1 MNKRK
6 KLPGESLQEQCD
18 NLLAFGR
25 PISSPRI
32 MPSEVTMRKSVE
44 NQIYGERRT
53 GVYGALHPHPS
64 TASLSSNYK
73 RDKPI
78 VINKAR

>member
-1 MNKRK
+1 
-6 KLPGESLQEQCD
+6 
-18 NLLAFGR
+18 
-25 PISSPRI
+25 

-44 NQIYGERRT
+44 NKIYGERRT

-64 TASLSSNYK
+64 TALLPSNYK